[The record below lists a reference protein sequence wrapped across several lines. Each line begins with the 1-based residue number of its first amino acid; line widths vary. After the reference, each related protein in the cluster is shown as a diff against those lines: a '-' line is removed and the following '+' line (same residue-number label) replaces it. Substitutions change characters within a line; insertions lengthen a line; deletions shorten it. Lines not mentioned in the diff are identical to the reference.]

1 MVNDDGIAYAVG
13 DPGAMLK
20 GNRRPPS
27 HSRNRSKPRW
37 RSRSRVSLVPT
48 SPKDRR
54 EMRRSFVQSGYAAF
68 LFFKFLMALM
78 HTTNLRLPM
87 DGS

>member
-68 LFFKFLMALM
+68 LFFFKI
-78 HTTNLRLPM
+78 
-87 DGS
+87 